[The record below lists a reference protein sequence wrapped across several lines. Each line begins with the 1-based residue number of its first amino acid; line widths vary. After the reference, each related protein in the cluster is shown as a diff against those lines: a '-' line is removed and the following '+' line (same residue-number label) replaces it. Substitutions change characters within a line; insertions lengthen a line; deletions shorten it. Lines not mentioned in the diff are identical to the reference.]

1 MIFECKIKKIKI
13 LTGLMHETL
22 QTHVP
27 YYLVPGYFLHVS
39 RHCNLISHSQIPQS
53 PNFQPFSE
61 SDGSEI
67 W

>member
-22 QTHVP
+22 QAHVP
-27 YYLVPGYFLHVS
+27 HYLVPGYFLS
-39 RHCNLISHSQIPQS
+39 RHCNLISQSQTTQS